1 MQTCYFAGTCTAC
14 LKDPSELTQQDVKDI
29 SNLAKIHIEN
39 AYSVVGL
46 EHHLESSFLLLEA
59 YLPYF
64 FRGLL
69 RAFRQSSY
77 YSSSSS
83 GAQAKRIGS
92 LNNLDDPLMLQNKM
106 IAIDLD
112 VYQFVLQRFQRQLQ
126 TLISRK

>member
-1 MQTCYFAGTCTAC
+1 MQACYFAGTCTAC
-14 LKDPSELTQQDVKDI
+14 LKDPTELTQQDVKDI

-46 EHHLESSFLLLEA
+46 EHHLESTFLLLEA

-69 RAFRQSSY
+69 RAYRQSSY
-77 YSSSSS
+77 YS
-83 GAQAKRIGS
+83 KLEEERIGS
-92 LNNLDDPLMLQNKM
+92 LNSLDDPLKLQNKM

-112 VYQFVLQRFQRQLQ
+112 VYQFVLQRFQMQLQ